1 MVPMSAV
8 HYPMDVTFRMYVRRM
23 TQCQNSEVMM
33 PRILMP
39 GEASCSPEALWFRVA
54 KSGTA
59 SKPGRVSVKKRW
71 IDVMKAGL
79 NQYRI
84 IELVVQA
91 KDLKGLQPARL
102 QMQCEDVLGEDAGS
116 QGARGEGKSE
126 RQPVR
131 EDAGVAEARP
141 KRERLW
147 GASSN
152 VGIANW

>member
-1 MVPMSAV
+1 
-8 HYPMDVTFRMYVRRM
+8 
-23 TQCQNSEVMM
+23 M

-39 GEASCSPEALWFRVA
+39 GEASCLPEALWFRVA

-91 KDLKGLQPARL
+91 KDLKGLRL
-102 QMQCEDVLGEDAGS
+102 QLPDSREDAGS

-152 VGIANW
+152 VGVANW